1 MMSWLIWNNILQDN
15 KEDFIMKR
23 TNESSF
29 DYNAEV
35 KKCKTIDDVM
45 GKNGLIQRLVKDVLE
60 NILEGEMEEHLGRE
74 KYQRESYDVEDIKN
88 YRNGYSTK
96 NLRSSFGDV
105 DLDIP
110 RDRKAE
116 FEPQIVKKYETVCTE
131 LDKKIIS
138 LYAKGM
144 STTDIEAEIQDLYGI
159 TISPSMVSKITDK
172 VLATATE
179 WQNRVLDS
187 IYPIVYLDAMYFKVR
202 SNGKIVNKA
211 VYICLGYTMQGH
223 KDILGIWVDEAEGAK
238 FWLSICNDLKNR
250 GVKEILI
257 ACMDGLKGLPQA
269 IKTVFPTVNI
279 QTCIVHQIRNSVK
292 YVASKGQKAFM
303 KDLKEVYKA
312 PTEELALAQ
321 LDRLKE
327 AWGDKYGIVIDSWY
341 NNWNNLST
349 YFEFSP
355 SIRKIIYTTNVLEG
369 FNRQVRK
376 FTKVRVIFPT
386 DESLNKCVYLATME
400 IMEKWTQPIH
410 GWANTL
416 AELSLAFSDQLS
428 DDLA

>member
-1 MMSWLIWNNILQDN
+1 MGRKNDIN
-15 KEDFIMKR
+15 
-23 TNESSF
+23 F
-29 DYNAEV
+29 DYNSEV
-35 KKCKTIDDVM
+35 KKCKTIDDVL
-45 GKNGLIQRLVKDVLE
+45 GKNGLVQRLIKDVLE
-60 NILEGEMEEHLGRE
+60 NILEAEMDEHLGRD
-74 KYQRESYDVEDIKN
+74 KYQRQNDIEPSERN
-88 YRNGYSTK
+88 YRNGYSQK

-110 RDRKAE
+110 RDRKSE
-116 FEPQIVKKYETVCTE
+116 FEPQIVKKYETVCNE

-144 STTDIEAEIQDLYGI
+144 TTSDIQSEIEDLYGI

-172 VLATATE
+172 VIATATE
-179 WQNRVLDS
+179 WQNRMLDK

-211 VYICLGYTMQGH
+211 VYICLGYTMEGY
-223 KDILGIWVDEAEGAK
+223 KDILGLWVDEAEGAK
-238 FWLSICNDLKNR
+238 FWLGICNDLKNR

-269 IKTVFPTVNI
+269 IQTVFPSANI
-279 QTCIVHQIRNSVK
+279 QTCIVHQIRNSIK
-292 YVASKGQKAFM
+292 YIASKDKKSFM

-312 PTEELALAQ
+312 ATEELALAQ
-321 LDRLKE
+321 LDKLKE
-327 AWGDKYGIVIDSWY
+327 TWGNSYGMVIDSWY

-349 YFEFSP
+349 FFDFSP
-355 SIRKIIYTTNVLEG
+355 RIRKMIYTTNALEG

-376 FTKVRVIFPT
+376 YTKSRTIFPT

-400 IMEKWTQPIH
+400 IMEKWTQPVPNW
-410 GWANTL
+410 GATL
-416 AELSLAFSDQLS
+416 AELTLFFTEELKDELA
-428 DDLA
+428 

>member
-1 MMSWLIWNNILQDN
+1 MARKNDIN
-15 KEDFIMKR
+15 
-23 TNESSF
+23 F
-29 DYNAEV
+29 DYNSEV
-35 KKCKTIDDVM
+35 KKCKTIDDVL
-45 GKNGLIQRLVKDVLE
+45 GKNGLVQRLVKDVLE
-60 NILEGEMEEHLGRE
+60 NILEAEMDEHLGRD
-74 KYQRESYDVEDIKN
+74 KYQRQSDIEPGERN
-88 YRNGYSTK
+88 YRNGYSQK

-110 RDRKAE
+110 RDRKSE
-116 FEPQIVKKYETVCTE
+116 FEPKIVKKYETVCNE

-144 STTDIEAEIQDLYGI
+144 TTSDIQAEIEDLYGI

-172 VLATATE
+172 VIATATE
-179 WQNRVLDS
+179 WQNRMLDK

-211 VYICLGYTMQGH
+211 VYICLGYTMEGY
-223 KDILGIWVDEAEGAK
+223 KDILGLWVDEAEGAK
-238 FWLSICNDLKNR
+238 FWLGICNDLKNR

-269 IKTVFPTVNI
+269 IQTVFPSANI
-279 QTCIVHQIRNSVK
+279 QTCIVHQIRNSIK
-292 YVASKGQKAFM
+292 YIASKDKKSFM

-321 LDRLKE
+321 LDKLKE
-327 AWGDKYGIVIDSWY
+327 TWGNSYGMVIDSWY

-349 YFEFSP
+349 FFDFSP
-355 SIRKIIYTTNVLEG
+355 RIRKMIYTTNALEG

-376 FTKVRVIFPT
+376 YTKSRTIFPT

-400 IMEKWTQPIH
+400 IMEKWTQPVPNW
-410 GWANTL
+410 GATL
-416 AELSLAFSDQLS
+416 AELTLFFTEELKDELA
-428 DDLA
+428 

>member
-1 MMSWLIWNNILQDN
+1 MGRKNDIN
-15 KEDFIMKR
+15 
-23 TNESSF
+23 F
-29 DYNAEV
+29 DYNSEV
-35 KKCKTIDDVM
+35 KKCKTIDDVL
-45 GKNGLIQRLVKDVLE
+45 GKNGLVQRLVKDVLE
-60 NILEGEMEEHLGRE
+60 NILEAEMDEHLGRD
-74 KYQRESYDVEDIKN
+74 KYQRQSDIEPGERN
-88 YRNGYSTK
+88 YRNGYSQK

-116 FEPQIVKKYETVCTE
+116 FEPQIIKKYETVCNE

-144 STTDIEAEIQDLYGI
+144 TTSDIQAEIEDLYGI

-172 VLATATE
+172 VIATATE
-179 WQNRVLDS
+179 WQNRMLDK

-211 VYICLGYTMQGH
+211 VYICLGYTMEGY

-238 FWLSICNDLKNR
+238 FWLGICNDLKNR

-269 IKTVFPTVNI
+269 IQTVFPSANI
-279 QTCIVHQIRNSVK
+279 QTCIVHQIRNSIK
-292 YVASKGQKAFM
+292 YIASKDKKSFM

-321 LDRLKE
+321 LDKLKE
-327 AWGDKYGIVIDSWY
+327 IWGNSYGMVIDSWY

-349 YFEFSP
+349 FFDFSP
-355 SIRKIIYTTNVLEG
+355 RIRKMIYTTNALEG

-376 FTKVRVIFPT
+376 YTKSRTIFPT

-400 IMEKWTQPIH
+400 IMEKWTQPVPNW
-410 GWANTL
+410 GATL
-416 AELSLAFSDQLS
+416 AELTLFFTEELKDELA
-428 DDLA
+428 

>member
-1 MMSWLIWNNILQDN
+1 MARKNDIN
-15 KEDFIMKR
+15 
-23 TNESSF
+23 F
-29 DYNAEV
+29 DYNSEI
-35 KKCKTIDDVM
+35 KKCKTIDDVL
-45 GKNGLIQRLVKDVLE
+45 GKNGLVQRLVKDVLE
-60 NILEGEMEEHLGRE
+60 NILEAEMDEHLGRD
-74 KYQRESYDVEDIKN
+74 KYQRQSNIQPGERN
-88 YRNGYSTK
+88 YRNGYSQK

-110 RDRKAE
+110 RDRKSE
-116 FEPQIVKKYETVCTE
+116 FEPQIVKKYETVCNE

-144 STTDIEAEIQDLYGI
+144 TTSDIQAEIEDLYGI

-172 VLATATE
+172 VIATATE
-179 WQNRVLDS
+179 WQNRMLDK

-211 VYICLGYTMQGH
+211 VYICLGYTMEGY
-223 KDILGIWVDEAEGAK
+223 KDILGLWGDEAEGAK
-238 FWLSICNDLKNR
+238 FWLGICNDLKNR

-269 IKTVFPTVNI
+269 IQTVFPSANI
-279 QTCIVHQIRNSVK
+279 QTCIVHQIRNSIK
-292 YVASKGQKAFM
+292 YIASKDKKSFM

-321 LDRLKE
+321 LDKLKE
-327 AWGDKYGIVIDSWY
+327 TWGNSYGMVIDSWY

-349 YFEFSP
+349 FFDFSP
-355 SIRKIIYTTNVLEG
+355 RIRKMIYTTNALEG

-376 FTKVRVIFPT
+376 YTKSRTIFPT

-400 IMEKWTQPIH
+400 IMEKWTQPVPNW
-410 GWANTL
+410 GATL
-416 AELSLAFSDQLS
+416 AELTLFFTEELKDELA
-428 DDLA
+428 

>member
-1 MMSWLIWNNILQDN
+1 MARKNDIN
-15 KEDFIMKR
+15 
-23 TNESSF
+23 F
-29 DYNAEV
+29 DYNSEI
-35 KKCKTIDDVM
+35 KKCKTIDDVL
-45 GKNGLIQRLVKDVLE
+45 GKNGLVQRLVKDVLE
-60 NILEGEMEEHLGRE
+60 NILEAEMDEHLGRD
-74 KYQRESYDVEDIKN
+74 KYQRQSNIDPGERN
-88 YRNGYSTK
+88 YRNGYSQK

-110 RDRKAE
+110 RDRKSE
-116 FEPQIVKKYETVCTE
+116 FEPQIVKKYETVCNE

-144 STTDIEAEIQDLYGI
+144 TTSDIQAEIEDLYGI

-172 VLATATE
+172 VIATATE
-179 WQNRVLDS
+179 WQNRMLDK

-211 VYICLGYTMQGH
+211 VYICLGYTMEGY
-223 KDILGIWVDEAEGAK
+223 KDILGLWVDEAEGAK
-238 FWLSICNDLKNR
+238 FWLGICNDLKNR

-269 IKTVFPTVNI
+269 IQTVFPSANI
-279 QTCIVHQIRNSVK
+279 QTCIVHQIRNSIK
-292 YVASKGQKAFM
+292 YIASKDKKSFM

-321 LDRLKE
+321 LDKLKE
-327 AWGDKYGIVIDSWY
+327 AWGNSYGMVIDSWY

-349 YFEFSP
+349 FFDFSP
-355 SIRKIIYTTNVLEG
+355 RIRKMIYTTNALEG

-376 FTKVRVIFPT
+376 YTKSRTIFPT

-400 IMEKWTQPIH
+400 IMEKWTQPVPNW
-410 GWANTL
+410 GATL
-416 AELSLAFSDQLS
+416 AELTLFFTEELKDELA
-428 DDLA
+428 

>member
-1 MMSWLIWNNILQDN
+1 MGRKNDIN
-15 KEDFIMKR
+15 
-23 TNESSF
+23 F
-29 DYNAEV
+29 DYNSEV
-35 KKCKTIDDVM
+35 KKCKTIDDVL
-45 GKNGLIQRLVKDVLE
+45 GKNGLVQRLIKDVLE
-60 NILEGEMEEHLGRE
+60 NILEAEMDEHLGRD
-74 KYQRESYDVEDIKN
+74 KYQRQNDIEPSERN
-88 YRNGYSTK
+88 YRNGYSQK

-110 RDRKAE
+110 RDRKSE
-116 FEPQIVKKYETVCTE
+116 FEPQIVKKYETVCNE

-144 STTDIEAEIQDLYGI
+144 TTSDIQAEIEDLYGI

-172 VLATATE
+172 VIATATE
-179 WQNRVLDS
+179 WQNRMLDK

-211 VYICLGYTMQGH
+211 VYICLGYTMEGY
-223 KDILGIWVDEAEGAK
+223 KDILGLWVDEAEGAK
-238 FWLSICNDLKNR
+238 FWLGICNDLKNR

-269 IKTVFPTVNI
+269 IQTVFPSANI
-279 QTCIVHQIRNSVK
+279 QTCIVHQIRNSIK
-292 YVASKGQKAFM
+292 YIASKDKKSFM

-312 PTEELALAQ
+312 ATEELALAQ
-321 LDRLKE
+321 LDKLRE
-327 AWGDKYGIVIDSWY
+327 TWGNSYGMVIDSWY

-349 YFEFSP
+349 FFDFSP
-355 SIRKIIYTTNVLEG
+355 RIRKMIYTTNALEG

-376 FTKVRVIFPT
+376 YTKSRTIFPT

-400 IMEKWTQPIH
+400 IMEKWTQPVPNW
-410 GWANTL
+410 GATL
-416 AELSLAFSDQLS
+416 AELTLFFTEELKDELA
-428 DDLA
+428 

>member
-1 MMSWLIWNNILQDN
+1 MARKNDIN
-15 KEDFIMKR
+15 
-23 TNESSF
+23 F
-29 DYNAEV
+29 DYNSEI
-35 KKCKTIDDVM
+35 KKCKTIDDVL
-45 GKNGLIQRLVKDVLE
+45 GKNGLVQRLVKDVLE
-60 NILEGEMEEHLGRE
+60 NILEAEMDEHLGRD
-74 KYQRESYDVEDIKN
+74 KYQRQSDIEPGERN
-88 YRNGYSTK
+88 YRNGYSQK

-110 RDRKAE
+110 RDRKSE
-116 FEPQIVKKYETVCTE
+116 FEPQIVKKYETVCNE

-144 STTDIEAEIQDLYGI
+144 TTSDIQAEIEDLYGI

-172 VLATATE
+172 VIATATE
-179 WQNRVLDS
+179 WQNRMLDK

-211 VYICLGYTMQGH
+211 VYICLGYTMEGY
-223 KDILGIWVDEAEGAK
+223 KDILGLWVDEAEGAK
-238 FWLSICNDLKNR
+238 FWLGICNDLKNR

-269 IKTVFPTVNI
+269 IQTVFPSANI
-279 QTCIVHQIRNSVK
+279 KTCIVHQIRNSIK
-292 YVASKGQKAFM
+292 YIASKDKKSFM

-321 LDRLKE
+321 LDKLKE
-327 AWGDKYGIVIDSWY
+327 TWGNSYGMVIDSWY

-349 YFEFSP
+349 FFDFSP
-355 SIRKIIYTTNVLEG
+355 RIRKMIYTTNALEG

-376 FTKVRVIFPT
+376 YTKSRTIFPT

-400 IMEKWTQPIH
+400 IMEKWTQPVPNW
-410 GWANTL
+410 GATL
-416 AELSLAFSDQLS
+416 AELTLFFTEELKDELA
-428 DDLA
+428 

>member
-1 MMSWLIWNNILQDN
+1 MARKNDIN
-15 KEDFIMKR
+15 
-23 TNESSF
+23 F
-29 DYNAEV
+29 DYNSEI
-35 KKCKTIDDVM
+35 KKCKTIDDVL
-45 GKNGLIQRLVKDVLE
+45 GKNGLVQRLVKDVLE
-60 NILEGEMEEHLGRE
+60 NILEAEMDEHLGRD
-74 KYQRESYDVEDIKN
+74 KYQRQSNIEPGERN
-88 YRNGYSTK
+88 YRNGYSQK

-110 RDRKAE
+110 RDRKSE
-116 FEPQIVKKYETVCTE
+116 FEPQIVKKYETVCNE

-144 STTDIEAEIQDLYGI
+144 TTSDIQAEIEDLYGI

-172 VLATATE
+172 VIATATE
-179 WQNRVLDS
+179 WQNRMLDK

-211 VYICLGYTMQGH
+211 VYICLGYTMEGY
-223 KDILGIWVDEAEGAK
+223 KDILGLWVDEAEGAK
-238 FWLSICNDLKNR
+238 FWLGICNDLKNR

-269 IKTVFPTVNI
+269 IQTVFPSTNI
-279 QTCIVHQIRNSVK
+279 QTCIVHQIRNSIK
-292 YVASKGQKAFM
+292 YIASKDKKSFM

-321 LDRLKE
+321 LDKLKE
-327 AWGDKYGIVIDSWY
+327 TWGNSYGMVIDSWY

-349 YFEFSP
+349 FFDFSP
-355 SIRKIIYTTNVLEG
+355 RIRKMIYTTNALEG

-376 FTKVRVIFPT
+376 YTKSRTIFPT

-400 IMEKWTQPIH
+400 IMEKWTQPVPNW
-410 GWANTL
+410 GATL
-416 AELSLAFSDQLS
+416 AELTLFFTEELKDELA
-428 DDLA
+428 

>member
-1 MMSWLIWNNILQDN
+1 MARKNDIN
-15 KEDFIMKR
+15 
-23 TNESSF
+23 F
-29 DYNAEV
+29 DYNSEI
-35 KKCKTIDDVM
+35 KKCKTIDDVL
-45 GKNGLIQRLVKDVLE
+45 GKNGLVQRLVKDVLE
-60 NILEGEMEEHLGRE
+60 NILEAEMDEHLGRD
-74 KYQRESYDVEDIKN
+74 KYQRQSDIEPGERN
-88 YRNGYSTK
+88 YRNGYSQK

-110 RDRKAE
+110 RDRKSE
-116 FEPQIVKKYETVCTE
+116 FEPQIVKKYETVCNE

-144 STTDIEAEIQDLYGI
+144 TTSDIQAEIEDLYGI

-172 VLATATE
+172 VIATATE
-179 WQNRVLDS
+179 WQNRMLDK

-211 VYICLGYTMQGH
+211 VYICLGYTMEGY
-223 KDILGIWVDEAEGAK
+223 KDILGLWVDEAEGAK
-238 FWLSICNDLKNR
+238 FWLGICNDLKNR

-269 IKTVFPTVNI
+269 IQTVFPSANI
-279 QTCIVHQIRNSVK
+279 QTCIVHQIRNSIK
-292 YVASKGQKAFM
+292 YIASKDKKSFM

-321 LDRLKE
+321 LDKLKE
-327 AWGDKYGIVIDSWY
+327 TWGNSYGMVIDSWY

-349 YFEFSP
+349 FFDFSP
-355 SIRKIIYTTNVLEG
+355 RIRKMIYTTNALEG

-376 FTKVRVIFPT
+376 YTKSRTIFPT

-400 IMEKWTQPIH
+400 IMEKWTQPVPNW
-410 GWANTL
+410 GCYVSGANIIL
-416 AELSLAFSDQLS
+416 Y
-428 DDLA
+428 

>member
-1 MMSWLIWNNILQDN
+1 MT
-15 KEDFIMKR
+15 R
-23 TNESSF
+23 RNEINF
-29 DYNAEV
+29 DYNEEV
-35 KKCKTIDDVM
+35 KKCKTIDDVL
-45 GKNGLIQRLVKDVLE
+45 GKNGLVQKLVKDVLV
-60 NILEGEMEEHLGRE
+60 NILEAEMDEHLGRD
-74 KYQRESYDVEDIKN
+74 KYQRQSNIEPGERN
-88 YRNGYSTK
+88 YRNGYSQK

-110 RDRKAE
+110 RDRKSE
-116 FEPQIVKKYETVCTE
+116 FEPQIVKKYETVCNE

-144 STTDIEAEIQDLYGI
+144 TTSDIQAEIEDLYGI

-172 VLATATE
+172 VIATATE
-179 WQNRVLDS
+179 WQNRMLDK

-211 VYICLGYTMQGH
+211 VYICLGYTMEGY
-223 KDILGIWVDEAEGAK
+223 KDILGLWVDEAEGAK
-238 FWLSICNDLKNR
+238 FWLGICNDLKNR

-269 IKTVFPTVNI
+269 IQTVFPSANI
-279 QTCIVHQIRNSVK
+279 QTCIVHQIRNSIK
-292 YVASKGQKAFM
+292 YIASKDKKSFM

-321 LDRLKE
+321 LDKLKE
-327 AWGDKYGIVIDSWY
+327 TWGNSYGMVIDSWY

-349 YFEFSP
+349 FFDFSP
-355 SIRKIIYTTNVLEG
+355 RIRKMIYTTNALEG

-376 FTKVRVIFPT
+376 YTKSRTIFPT

-400 IMEKWTQPIH
+400 IMEKWTQPVPNW
-410 GWANTL
+410 GATL
-416 AELSLAFSDQLS
+416 AELTLFFTEELKDELA
-428 DDLA
+428 